1 MEIISYINLAI
12 SSFFDLLINPFTGI
26 NPLWSLTLFS
36 LLIAILM
43 LLIFRYTSN
52 QKEIKET
59 KSKIRVYIYELRLF
73 KDDLGLVLSAQ
84 KNVFL
89 QNLKYIKYALKP
101 MIFMIIP
108 IAIIFI
114 QLDSWYGHKP
124 LSPEESTIVSL
135 ILSDNL
141 KIPEDISIKSG
152 NGLTVETPP
161 LRIAQENRIDWRIQ
175 ANEPGEHDLVF
186 NVSDQV
192 FKKKVIVAD
201 TGFLRISPT
210 VSTPSF
216 WSNLL
221 NPGQKPLAEG
231 SYVKEISIDYKRNSI
246 GVYKWKVDWL
256 VIIFVLSIVFAFSLK
271 GLFKVEI

>member
-59 KSKIRVYIYELRLF
+59 KSKIRAYIYELRLF
-73 KDDLGLVLSAQ
+73 KDELGLVLSAQ

-108 IAIIFI
+108 MAIILI

-124 LSPEESTIVSL
+124 LSPEESTMVSL

-141 KIPEDISIKSG
+141 KIPEDISIKSD
-152 NGLTVETPP
+152 NGLTIETPP

-175 ANEPGEHDLVF
+175 ANETGEHDLVF

-192 FKKKVIVAD
+192 FKKEAGPD
-201 TGFLRISPT
+201 
-210 VSTPSF
+210 
-216 WSNLL
+216 
-221 NPGQKPLAEG
+221 
-231 SYVKEISIDYKRNSI
+231 
-246 GVYKWKVDWL
+246 
-256 VIIFVLSIVFAFSLK
+256 
-271 GLFKVEI
+271 

>member
-59 KSKIRVYIYELRLF
+59 KSKIRAYIYELRLF
-73 KDDLGLVLSAQ
+73 KDELGLVLSAQ

-108 IAIIFI
+108 MAIILI

-141 KIPEDISIKSG
+141 KTPEDISIKSD
-152 NGLTVETPP
+152 NGLKCV
-161 LRIAQENRIDWRIQ
+161 LNILQVLKEN
-175 ANEPGEHDLVF
+175 V
-186 NVSDQV
+186 
-192 FKKKVIVAD
+192 
-201 TGFLRISPT
+201 
-210 VSTPSF
+210 
-216 WSNLL
+216 LL
-221 NPGQKPLAEG
+221 C
-231 SYVKEISIDYKRNSI
+231 
-246 GVYKWKVDWL
+246 
-256 VIIFVLSIVFAFSLK
+256 
-271 GLFKVEI
+271 